1 MNAFKKQTHPHAV
14 LPVRVNGH
22 VVSTDIVNRVLAF
35 AFIYI
40 TLIFAT
46 AFFLMLDGTGF
57 EEAVGTATSAVSNTG
72 PGLGIYGPVGNFS
85 SYSDLSKWVLSFVM
99 MTGRLEIFTVLT
111 ILLPG
116 FWKQ

>member
-1 MNAFKKQTHPHAV
+1 VVILAKNVVNAFKKQTHPHAV

-22 VVSTDIVNRVLAF
+22 VISTDIVNRVLAF

-46 AFFLMLDGTGF
+46 AFFLMLD
-57 EEAVGTATSAVSNTG
+57 GTATSAVSNTG